1 MEVFAEIS
9 TSCASE
15 GTVIQFRAVSAGLAR
30 AAAEALLQAL
40 CTAGGSPR
48 ARSSWGV
55 DQQHPGPA
63 SF

>member
-9 TSCASE
+9 TSCASD
-15 GTVIQFRAVSAGLAR
+15 GAGIQFRAESASLAR
-30 AAAEALLQAL
+30 AAAEALLRAL
-40 CTAGGSPR
+40 CTAGGSSR